1 MYPDKDEFLSI
12 WSYLTA
18 ESYMKHRRVGSK
30 KIKQMMDD
38 LGITDNAKSDDD
50 QQLLL
55 EQRQQSV
62 NDDKQITQFDSE
74 NK

>member
-1 MYPDKDEFLSI
+1 M
-12 WSYLTA
+12 WSSLTA

-38 LGITDNAKSDDD
+38 LGITDNAKLDDD

-62 NDDKQITQFDSE
+62 SDDKQITQFDSE

>member
-1 MYPDKDEFLSI
+1 
-12 WSYLTA
+12 
-18 ESYMKHRRVGSK
+18 MKHRRVGSK

-38 LGITDNAKSDDD
+38 LGISDNAKSDDD

-62 NDDKQITQFDSE
+62 SDDKQITQFDSE